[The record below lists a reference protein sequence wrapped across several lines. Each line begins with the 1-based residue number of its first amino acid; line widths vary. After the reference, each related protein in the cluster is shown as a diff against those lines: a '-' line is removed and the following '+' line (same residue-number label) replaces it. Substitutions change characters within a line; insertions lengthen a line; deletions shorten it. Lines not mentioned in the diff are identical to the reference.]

1 MRAKRRLIGTAALAA
16 AGLLVAACSS
26 SSSSA
31 PASSGATGTA
41 SASAAAASSGSS
53 QVTIGVDLTYNNPA
67 FWAAYI
73 NYEQQYASQMHI
85 KLLGPLLAAANASLQ
100 NQQIENL
107 VNEGAQAII
116 VNPET
121 ATSLGPAISYAAA
134 HHVQLVS
141 VDTIVGA
148 GHVYMVVRASNT
160 LYGQDACAYIANS
173 VKSGYVL
180 DLEGDLTSSNGADRT
195 NAFDSCMA
203 ANDPGVKLLK
213 DPTVWT
219 DATAVTDAQ
228 DAVNAYGSQLKAIYS
243 QWSSPDTGILPLLK
257 SKGLTNTIVV
267 SDDGVPFEMCDIGN
281 GSGTASP
288 SRTTPPRASSSRP
301 PSPAAARPPCRTSR
315 TTGTPTSPTRSSRRS
330 SPRPPPS
337 CRSRARSTACPPRSR
352 RPRSRTRTCGATCTA
367 RPTAASAPHRPRPN
381 VSRWPASSR
390 APATRTDISN
400 DFQRP
405 GARRGDRHREAFRH
419 HPRPA
424 RRQPVDQGRT
434 VPRAG
439 RPQRRGQVDARLDPV
454 RPRRAGRRDRGVR
467 R

>member
-1 MRAKRRLIGTAALAA
+1 MRAKRRLIGTVALAA

-31 PASSGATGTA
+31 PASSGASGTT
-41 SASAAAASSGSS
+41 SASAAATASSSG
-53 QVTIGVDLTYNNPA
+53 QVTIGVDLTYNNTA

-107 VNEGAQAII
+107 VNEGAKAII

-121 ATSLGPAISYAAA
+121 ATSLGPAITYATA

-257 SKGLTNTIVV
+257 SKNLTNTIVI

-281 GSGTASP
+281 GSVTASQSQP
-288 SRTTPPRASSSRP
+288 ANLYAQYALTYAEDAAKGVTLAAGQPGGGAPTLQNVSYDGDSNLADPIVAPFVTKTATKLSLTSPVDGLPASFTTTPVSDSDLWGNVYG
-301 PSPAAARPPCRTSR
+301 AAHGGVC
-315 TTGTPTSPTRSSRRS
+315 
-330 SPRPPPS
+330 
-337 CRSRARSTACPPRSR
+337 
-352 RPRSRTRTCGATCTA
+352 
-367 RPTAASAPHRPRPN
+367 AASA
-381 VSRWPASSR
+381 SS
-390 APATRTDISN
+390 
-400 DFQRP
+400 
-405 GARRGDRHREAFRH
+405 
-419 HPRPA
+419 
-424 RRQPVDQGRT
+424 
-434 VPRAG
+434 
-439 RPQRRGQVDARLDPV
+439 
-454 RPRRAGRRDRGVR
+454 
-467 R
+467 

>member
-1 MRAKRRLIGTAALAA
+1 MRAKRRLIGTVALAA

-26 SSSSA
+26 SSSSSPSA
-31 PASSGATGTA
+31 TASNSSTGTA
-41 SASAAAASSGSS
+41 SASAAATSSSSG
-53 QVTIGVDLTYNNPA
+53 QVTIGVDLTYNNTA

-100 NQQIENL
+100 NQQIETL

-121 ATSLGPAISYAAA
+121 ATSLGPAISYATA

-160 LYGQDACAYIANS
+160 LYGQDACAYIASN

-195 NAFDSCMA
+195 NAFNSCMA
-203 ANDPGVKLLK
+203 ANDPGVKILK

-257 SKGLTNTIVV
+257 SKGLSKTIVI

-281 GSGTASP
+281 GSVTASQSQP
-288 SRTTPPRASSSRP
+288 ANLYAQYALTYAEDAAKGVTLAAGQPGGGAPALQNVSYDGDTNLADPIVAPFVTKTATKLSLTTAVDGLPASFTTTPVSDANLWGNVYG
-301 PSPAAARPPCRTSR
+301 AAHGGVC
-315 TTGTPTSPTRSSRRS
+315 
-330 SPRPPPS
+330 
-337 CRSRARSTACPPRSR
+337 
-352 RPRSRTRTCGATCTA
+352 
-367 RPTAASAPHRPRPN
+367 AASA
-381 VSRWPASSR
+381 SS
-390 APATRTDISN
+390 
-400 DFQRP
+400 
-405 GARRGDRHREAFRH
+405 
-419 HPRPA
+419 
-424 RRQPVDQGRT
+424 
-434 VPRAG
+434 
-439 RPQRRGQVDARLDPV
+439 
-454 RPRRAGRRDRGVR
+454 
-467 R
+467 